1 MIKEKILC
9 LGDNTSE
16 EAWAHKLTKKFA
28 EENNL
33 TFRGMITNLEQT
45 LENGC
50 YHTGPVSMK
59 PADIINISKKFDK
72 IVLLNQTQD
81 QFSHNR
87 IFLDMW
93 KLVKDLRINGIQ
105 VEENKKIFKYLRDW
119 EDLFEKNRNICVL
132 PFTEIHNH
140 NIDGLNLCGRSMAY
154 PIKEKEK
161 FSNILESWS
170 NGTNIKK
177 IREDMLNGKRIANCK
192 VCHAY
197 EDNDIRDQRWNYSF
211 DWISKLKI
219 KNVEELKKIKKP
231 FHYNLRLSNKCNL
244 MCKMCASEYSHLIE
258 KETKSIKDPTLRHF
272 LGEKKYHYDAD
283 FEKIDLDQALSIYIT
298 GGEPTFNPL
307 VYNFLQRCIDNKKT
321 DLTINIQTNAAKITP
336 KFFSLTK
343 NFTNMTMN
351 CSVDG
356 VGKINEYQRWLL
368 KNEVQM
374 KNIIDF
380 YNQGHHIHI
389 IHVVSIYN
397 ISTIGDTMHYFD
409 NTFPFASVQLQWA
422 SFKEDI
428 LSPYNHPNKDMVF
441 LSLQKAKKSK
451 CYWHNE
457 SGTTEIIN
465 DLYNFYKDTNSQANL
480 EKLRKFFWYND
491 SLDSIRGSKLAD
503 YIPELEECRK
513 YIK

>member
-1 MIKEKILC
+1 MIKQKILC
-9 LGDNTSE
+9 LGDNTSA

-33 TFRGMITNLEQT
+33 TFRGMILNLDQK
-45 LENGC
+45 LEDGC
-50 YHTGPVSMK
+50 YHIGPASMQQK
-59 PADIINISKKFDK
+59 DIINISKKFNK
-72 IVLLNQTQD
+72 VVLLNQKQN
-81 QFSHNR
+81 QFSHHR
-87 IFLDMW
+87 IFLAMW
-93 KLVKDLRINGIQ
+93 KLIKGLRINGIE
-105 VEENKKIFKYLRDW
+105 VKENKEIFQYLYDW
-119 EDLFEKNRNICVL
+119 EKLFEKNRNICVL

-140 NIDGLNLCGRSMAY
+140 GIGGLNLCGRSMSY
-154 PIKEKEK
+154 PIQEEEK
-161 FSNILESWS
+161 FSNILEAWS
-170 NGTNIKK
+170 KGTNIKK
-177 IREDMLNGKRIANCK
+177 IREDMLNGKKIDRCAG
-192 VCHAY
+192 CHVY
-197 EDNDIRDQRWNYSF
+197 ENLNIRDQRWNYSF
-211 DWISKLKI
+211 DWISRLKI
-219 KNVEELKKIKKP
+219 KNIEDLKKIKKP
-231 FHYNLRLSNKCNL
+231 LHYNLRLSNKCNL
-244 MCKMCASEYSHLIE
+244 MCKMCGPDYSHLIE
-258 KETKSIKDPTLRHF
+258 KENKNIKDPTLKTF
-272 LGEKKYHYDAD
+272 LGEKKYHYNAKL
-283 FEKIDLDQALSIYIT
+283 EEIDLDRLLSIYIT

-343 NFTNMTMN
+343 NFKNMTIN

-356 VGKINEYQRWLL
+356 VGKVNEYQRWLL
-368 KNEVQM
+368 KSDVQT
-374 KNIIDF
+374 KNIINF
-380 YNQGHHIHI
+380 YKQGHHIHI

-422 SFKEDI
+422 NFKEDI
-428 LSPYNHPNKDMVF
+428 LSPYNHLNKDIVF

-451 CYWHNE
+451 CYWHDE

-465 DLYNFYKDTNSQANL
+465 NLYNFYKDTNSKANL

-491 SLDSIRGSKLAD
+491 SLDSTRGSKLAD

>member
-1 MIKEKILC
+1 MINQKILC
-9 LGDNTSE
+9 LGDNTSA
-16 EAWAHKLTKKFA
+16 EAWAHKLAKKFA

-33 TFRGMITNLEQT
+33 TFRGMVTNLEQKI
-45 LENGC
+45 EDGC
-50 YHTGPVSMK
+50 YHTGPVSMQ
-59 PADIINISKKFDK
+59 PSDIISISKNFNKV
-72 IVLLNQTQD
+72 VLLNQTQD

-87 IFLDMW
+87 IFLAMW
-93 KLVKDLRINGIQ
+93 KLIKDLKIGGIE
-105 VEENKKIFKYLRDW
+105 VEEKKEIFQYLRDW

-132 PFTEIHNH
+132 PFTEMHNH
-140 NIDGLNLCGRSMAY
+140 NIDGLNLCGRSMSY
-154 PIKEKEK
+154 PIKEEKK
-161 FSNILESWS
+161 FSDLLEAWS

-177 IREDMLNGKRIANCK
+177 IREDMLNGKRIDRCTNCH
-192 VCHAY
+192 VY
-197 EDNDIRDQRWNYSF
+197 EDRDIRDQRWNYSF
-211 DWISKLKI
+211 DWISRLKI
-219 KNVEELKKIKKP
+219 KNVEDLKKIKKP
-231 FHYNLRLSNKCNL
+231 LHYNLRLSNKCNL
-244 MCKMCASEYSHLIE
+244 MCKMCGSEYSHLIE
-258 KETKSIKDPTLRHF
+258 KETKNIKDPKLKIF
-272 LGEKKYHYDAD
+272 LGEKKHHYDAD
-283 FEKIDLDQALSIYIT
+283 LEKIDLDNSLSIYLT

-307 VYNFLQRCIDNKKT
+307 VYKFLQRCIDSKKT
-321 DLTINIQTNAAKITP
+321 KLTINIQTNAAKITP

-343 NFTNMTMN
+343 NFTKMTFN

-368 KNEVQM
+368 NSEVQT
-374 KNIIDF
+374 KNIINF
-380 YNQGHHIHI
+380 YKQGHHIHI

-397 ISTIGDTMHYFD
+397 ITTIGDTMHYFD

-428 LSPYNHPNKDMVF
+428 LSPYNHPNKNMVF
-441 LSLQKAKKSK
+441 LSLHKAKKSK

-457 SGTTEIIN
+457 SGTTVIIN
-465 DLYNFYKDTNSQANL
+465 DLYNFYKDTNSKANL